1 MEYVTEYQYDESF
14 QLSVFG
20 GIKMFFKLKKEI
32 NYVLYQRRAL
42 LILVDIIC
50 VVLSSFLALF
60 IRQEA
65 NTDLWL
71 WNNYMSIW
79 VVDVIISLLF
89 FIFFKLYRSL
99 WLFASIVELKNIVL
113 AIIGADITKYLII
126 NHVLDVRLPYSW
138 YFIEPALLVLL
149 IGGNRFLYRYIRDYR
164 IRKTQQN
171 KNTGSKISKVMIVG
185 AGRAGNV
192 LLREIKNNVN
202 LNKRVVC
209 MIDDNRAKFGTLMNG
224 VPIVGNRDTIAD
236 NVNKYDI
243 DEIIIALP
251 RATAMQRKEII
262 DICKE
267 TKCKLKVVPGV
278 YQLIDGEVKVSKL
291 REVEIDDLLGRN
303 PIKVDIKQIASYV
316 KDQVVMV
323 TGGGGSIGSELCLQI
338 AKQNPKQLI
347 IIDIYENNAYQ
358 IQKELESLYP
368 ELNLIVRIASI
379 RDFNKMKLIFDE
391 FRPEIIY
398 HAAAHKHV
406 PLMEDSPNE
415 AVKNNVFGTLN
426 IVKLA
431 DQYHVKHFVQIS
443 TDKAVNPTNIMGAT
457 KRICEMLIQAYDC
470 HSKTVYT
477 AVRFGNVLGSNGS
490 VIPLF
495 KKQIARGGPVTVT
508 SPDIIRY
515 FMTIPEAVSLVLQ
528 AGVYAKGGEIF
539 ILDMGEPVK
548 IDDLARNLI
557 KLSGFTPDV
566 EIPIVYTGLRPG
578 EKLYEELLMNE
589 EGLKK
594 TTNGSI
600 FVGKP
605 IDFNE
610 QAFFDQLEE
619 LKIHSQNEDPAIKQC
634 VASIVKTY
642 HPSNV

>member
-1 MEYVTEYQYDESF
+1 
-14 QLSVFG
+14 
-20 GIKMFFKLKKEI
+20 
-32 NYVLYQRRAL
+32 
-42 LILVDIIC
+42 
-50 VVLSSFLALF
+50 
-60 IRQEA
+60 
-65 NTDLWL
+65 
-71 WNNYMSIW
+71 
-79 VVDVIISLLF
+79 
-89 FIFFKLYRSL
+89 
-99 WLFASIVELKNIVL
+99 
-113 AIIGADITKYLII
+113 
-126 NHVLDVRLPYSW
+126 
-138 YFIEPALLVLL
+138 
-149 IGGNRFLYRYIRDYR
+149 
-164 IRKTQQN
+164 
-171 KNTGSKISKVMIVG
+171 
-185 AGRAGNV
+185 
-192 LLREIKNNVN
+192 
-202 LNKRVVC
+202 
-209 MIDDNRAKFGTLMNG
+209 MIDDNRAKHGTLMNG

-457 KRICEMLIQAYDC
+457 KRICEMLIQAYDR

-495 KKQIARGGPVTVT
+495 KKQIARGGPVTV
-508 SPDIIRY
+508 
-515 FMTIPEAVSLVLQ
+515 
-528 AGVYAKGGEIF
+528 
-539 ILDMGEPVK
+539 
-548 IDDLARNLI
+548 
-557 KLSGFTPDV
+557 
-566 EIPIVYTGLRPG
+566 
-578 EKLYEELLMNE
+578 
-589 EGLKK
+589 
-594 TTNGSI
+594 
-600 FVGKP
+600 
-605 IDFNE
+605 
-610 QAFFDQLEE
+610 
-619 LKIHSQNEDPAIKQC
+619 
-634 VASIVKTY
+634 
-642 HPSNV
+642 

>member
-65 NTDLWL
+65 NIDLWL

-338 AKQNPKQLI
+338 AKQNPNRLI

-379 RDFNKMKLIFDE
+379 RDFNKMKL
-391 FRPEIIY
+391 
-398 HAAAHKHV
+398 
-406 PLMEDSPNE
+406 
-415 AVKNNVFGTLN
+415 
-426 IVKLA
+426 
-431 DQYHVKHFVQIS
+431 
-443 TDKAVNPTNIMGAT
+443 
-457 KRICEMLIQAYDC
+457 
-470 HSKTVYT
+470 
-477 AVRFGNVLGSNGS
+477 
-490 VIPLF
+490 
-495 KKQIARGGPVTVT
+495 
-508 SPDIIRY
+508 
-515 FMTIPEAVSLVLQ
+515 
-528 AGVYAKGGEIF
+528 
-539 ILDMGEPVK
+539 
-548 IDDLARNLI
+548 NL
-557 KLSGFTPDV
+557 
-566 EIPIVYTGLRPG
+566 
-578 EKLYEELLMNE
+578 
-589 EGLKK
+589 
-594 TTNGSI
+594 
-600 FVGKP
+600 
-605 IDFNE
+605 
-610 QAFFDQLEE
+610 
-619 LKIHSQNEDPAIKQC
+619 
-634 VASIVKTY
+634 
-642 HPSNV
+642 

>member
-1 MEYVTEYQYDESF
+1 MMKDF

-65 NTDLWL
+65 NIDLWL

-209 MIDDNRAKFGTLMNG
+209 MIDDNRAKHGTFMNG

-338 AKQNPKQLI
+338 AKQNPK
-347 IIDIYENNAYQ
+347 
-358 IQKELESLYP
+358 
-368 ELNLIVRIASI
+368 
-379 RDFNKMKLIFDE
+379 
-391 FRPEIIY
+391 
-398 HAAAHKHV
+398 
-406 PLMEDSPNE
+406 
-415 AVKNNVFGTLN
+415 
-426 IVKLA
+426 
-431 DQYHVKHFVQIS
+431 
-443 TDKAVNPTNIMGAT
+443 
-457 KRICEMLIQAYDC
+457 
-470 HSKTVYT
+470 
-477 AVRFGNVLGSNGS
+477 
-490 VIPLF
+490 
-495 KKQIARGGPVTVT
+495 
-508 SPDIIRY
+508 
-515 FMTIPEAVSLVLQ
+515 
-528 AGVYAKGGEIF
+528 
-539 ILDMGEPVK
+539 
-548 IDDLARNLI
+548 
-557 KLSGFTPDV
+557 
-566 EIPIVYTGLRPG
+566 
-578 EKLYEELLMNE
+578 
-589 EGLKK
+589 
-594 TTNGSI
+594 
-600 FVGKP
+600 
-605 IDFNE
+605 
-610 QAFFDQLEE
+610 
-619 LKIHSQNEDPAIKQC
+619 
-634 VASIVKTY
+634 
-642 HPSNV
+642 

>member
-1 MEYVTEYQYDESF
+1 MIKQEILYVTSILHGIMEYVTEYQYDESF

-65 NTDLWL
+65 NIDLWL

-202 LNKRVVC
+202 LNKCVVC

-415 AVKNNVFGTLN
+415 AVKNNVFGTLS

-443 TDKAVNPTNIMGAT
+443 TDKAVNPTHIMGAT
-457 KRICEMLIQAYDC
+457 KRICDAILRLYILLLDLEM
-470 HSKTVYT
+470 
-477 AVRFGNVLGSNGS
+477 
-490 VIPLF
+490 
-495 KKQIARGGPVTVT
+495 
-508 SPDIIRY
+508 
-515 FMTIPEAVSLVLQ
+515 SLVPMVQSFLYLRSRLPEGDPSRLQ
-528 AGVYAKGGEIF
+528 VQ
-539 ILDMGEPVK
+539 IL
-548 IDDLARNLI
+548 
-557 KLSGFTPDV
+557 
-566 EIPIVYTGLRPG
+566 
-578 EKLYEELLMNE
+578 
-589 EGLKK
+589 
-594 TTNGSI
+594 
-600 FVGKP
+600 FVT
-605 IDFNE
+605 
-610 QAFFDQLEE
+610 L
-619 LKIHSQNEDPAIKQC
+619 
-634 VASIVKTY
+634 
-642 HPSNV
+642 

>member
-1 MEYVTEYQYDESF
+1 
-14 QLSVFG
+14 
-20 GIKMFFKLKKEI
+20 
-32 NYVLYQRRAL
+32 
-42 LILVDIIC
+42 
-50 VVLSSFLALF
+50 
-60 IRQEA
+60 
-65 NTDLWL
+65 
-71 WNNYMSIW
+71 
-79 VVDVIISLLF
+79 
-89 FIFFKLYRSL
+89 
-99 WLFASIVELKNIVL
+99 
-113 AIIGADITKYLII
+113 
-126 NHVLDVRLPYSW
+126 
-138 YFIEPALLVLL
+138 
-149 IGGNRFLYRYIRDYR
+149 
-164 IRKTQQN
+164 
-171 KNTGSKISKVMIVG
+171 
-185 AGRAGNV
+185 
-192 LLREIKNNVN
+192 
-202 LNKRVVC
+202 
-209 MIDDNRAKFGTLMNG
+209 
-224 VPIVGNRDTIAD
+224 
-236 NVNKYDI
+236 
-243 DEIIIALP
+243 
-251 RATAMQRKEII
+251 
-262 DICKE
+262 
-267 TKCKLKVVPGV
+267 
-278 YQLIDGEVKVSKL
+278 
-291 REVEIDDLLGRN
+291 
-303 PIKVDIKQIASYV
+303 
-316 KDQVVMV
+316 
-323 TGGGGSIGSELCLQI
+323 
-338 AKQNPKQLI
+338 
-347 IIDIYENNAYQ
+347 
-358 IQKELESLYP
+358 
-368 ELNLIVRIASI
+368 
-379 RDFNKMKLIFDE
+379 MKLIFDE

-457 KRICEMLIQAYDC
+457 KRICEMLIQAYEC

-610 QAFFDQLEE
+610 QDFFDQLEE

-634 VASIVKTY
+634 VSSIVKTY